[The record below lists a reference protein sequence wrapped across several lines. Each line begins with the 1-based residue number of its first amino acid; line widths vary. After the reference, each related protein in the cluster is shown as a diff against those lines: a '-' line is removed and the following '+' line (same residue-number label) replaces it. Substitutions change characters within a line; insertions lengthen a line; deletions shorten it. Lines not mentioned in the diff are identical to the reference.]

1 MRDLLIIGLFM
12 LAMAYTLKKPYI
24 GALAMA
30 VVGFLNPQTLGWGLV
45 RGVPF
50 AAMAVAV
57 TGLGMILQNKEVQ
70 LKSNATFIWLVLFL
84 AWGGVCT
91 LNAIH
96 PEYAKEEL
104 IRFFKIQIV
113 IFMTLFLINDK
124 HKLVALVWTIALS
137 LGYWG
142 IKGGIF
148 SLATFGAYRIWGP
161 EKTFIGGN
169 NEIGLALLVNL
180 PLFYFLFV
188 HATHKWVK
196 RGLLAAMFFCLCA
209 VVFTYSRGA
218 FLGLIATS
226 GFLWWKSD
234 KKLPMAILGIIL
246 IIAAIPF
253 IPQELYDRLETIK
266 TYKADRSA
274 MGRINAW
281 TTAINVA
288 NDRVTS
294 GGYRHWSS
302 ASFALYAPDPEHVA
316 DAHSIYFEVIG
327 ELGWIGFFIFF
338 MLHFLNWRTANKTIA
353 HCRGDPN
360 KKWAADLSKMIQ
372 VSCIAYYSGGAFLGL
387 AYWDM
392 PYYLMLIAFVTQRI
406 VMAQDETPAEVENDE
421 SKKVVEVNRIR
432 RKKKPKYTD
441 TGMPIRS

>member
-421 SKKVVEVNRIR
+421 SKKVLEVNRIR

>member
-180 PLFYFLFV
+180 PLFYFLFA

-421 SKKVVEVNRIR
+421 SKKVLEVNRIR